1 MYTAL
6 RLMMIGWQ
14 FSGKRK
20 KRTGIEDD
28 YLEMAKVDNR
38 DSAWFDRIPVPRMV
52 TNQLNHRLELRMAE
66 LDSKILQ
73 DANGMLQTREQEHHT
88 WVVGTLALF
97 LVLHIRELDA
107 GRNIFWKRYKDSVSS
122 FDLRKVNRT
131 LTNSARILDTSIEAT
146 GAH

>member
-20 KRTGIEDD
+20 KRTGVEDD
-28 YLEMAKVDNR
+28 YLGMAKVENI

-73 DANGMLQTREQEHHT
+73 DADGMLQTRKQEHHT

-107 GRNIFWKRYKDSVSS
+107 GRNIFWKRYKDSVRPL
-122 FDLRKVNRT
+122 DLRKGNKM
-131 LTNSARILDTSIEAT
+131 LTTSARILDTPI
-146 GAH
+146 